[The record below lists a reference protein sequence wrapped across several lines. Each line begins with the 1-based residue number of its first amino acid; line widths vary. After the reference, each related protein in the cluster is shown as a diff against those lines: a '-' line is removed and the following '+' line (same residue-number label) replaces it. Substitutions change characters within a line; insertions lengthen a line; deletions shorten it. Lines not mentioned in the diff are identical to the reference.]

1 MNLGVGAWLF
11 AHSVIPYLCLV
22 FDVFSFV
29 LHTRLGLLGLVF
41 ELIHYICGR
50 PLDPTRIHLFRCSHG
65 GEWIASHNVTRDV
78 FTSIV
83 RNARFHV
90 SKLMSFCHLHF
101 NFLVGELILCYR
113 LMTFASWW
121 TWSFS
126 IPFKQIWFHMLFHLM
141 SGDRNDCGSYIERT
155 IYYDW
160 HPTHAFLIFFIHVLT
175 WHDEQKAP
183 RSGSIDSMC
192 LI

>member
-1 MNLGVGAWLF
+1 MGAWLF

-78 FTSIV
+78 FTSII

-90 SKLMSFCHLHF
+90 SKLMSLCHLHF